1 MYDNEY
7 IIIDLDNISDNSDFY
22 DINSNNSND
31 SDIDLYDN
39 NIDDNI
45 DNNIDNNIGSNIGS
59 NIKYNKYSIGTIYEL
74 VCKDKIITDKYI
86 GSTKIYNQ
94 CKWKHKNNYNNS
106 KKYNLKLYKFIRNH
120 GGWDNWEMN
129 IINIYYNIYKEDL
142 YDRKT
147 YYITKLNATL
157 NIYIQPKLLV

>member
-31 SDIDLYDN
+31 SDIDSDIDLYN
-39 NIDDNI
+39 N
-45 DNNIDNNIGSNIGS
+45 DNNIGSNIES

-74 VCKDKIITDKYI
+74 VCNDKIITDKYI

-142 YDRKT
+142 YERKR
-147 YYITKLNATL
+147 YYITKLNGTL
-157 NIYIQPKLLV
+157 NIYIQPKLNI